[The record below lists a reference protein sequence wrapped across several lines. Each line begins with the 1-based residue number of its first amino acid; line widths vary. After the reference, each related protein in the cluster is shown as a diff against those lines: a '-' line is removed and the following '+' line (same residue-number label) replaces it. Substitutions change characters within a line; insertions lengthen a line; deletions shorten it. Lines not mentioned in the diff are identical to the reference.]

1 MHFQRALSLSLS
13 HTLYRIIDIWKHS
26 AYFSGSWSRSWSRR
40 LVWPKPDSVE
50 PPAACP
56 IRRLVAWPDLCPDLL
71 QSPLSPCLSLWLC
84 TQIVRISY
92 KVIVAVEW
100 QSPLYKRGLINGQ
113 IFRVFSL
120 RLSGTGRVCSCC
132 LVVSHCFD
140 LKIRWISNRI
150 LTVATRLHLNFH
162 GIVGPQPRADQVNW
176 VIRPD
181 SWLVEV
187 ALDTVWQCQ
196 RGAWV
201 QRKKFMRWGG
211 GGKEQQFHGAWQWQS
226 GKLLWCPIKL
236 VALCGF
242 RPTHATR
249 SMLHTLHTPHYT
261 ARCLCHSNF
270 MPHANFLVVAALLQ
284 VAVAAFFSQRS
295 AVRIK
300 DSITRCDATWCVR
313 LFNRRVGQT
322 CKQEERRG
330 VWMRLQQ
337 PIKMMDDTLI
347 VNSGSSGSAQC
358 TLQQTAEEIAKTD
371 RQMDGMR
378 RQEDGKT
385 DTSGARKKSKIN

>member
-1 MHFQRALSLSLS
+1 MHFQRALSPSLSLAQS
-13 HTLYRIIDIWKHS
+13 TELLIYENTAHTS
-26 AYFSGSWSRSWSRR
+26 AAVGVGVADWSGRSQT
-40 LVWPKPDSVE
+40 VWNHQLRAPLGGSLLGQIC
-50 PPAACP
+50 AQISCSCP
-56 IRRLVAWPDLCPDLL
+56 SL
-71 QSPLSPCLSLWLC
+71 CLSLWLC

-150 LTVATRLHLNFH
+150 LTVATRLHLKFR

-176 VIRPD
+176 VICPD

-187 ALDTVWQCQ
+187 ALDTVWQCK

-201 QRKKFMRWGG
+201 QRKKFMRWRG

-226 GKLLWCPIKL
+226 GKLLCCPIKL

-249 SMLHTLHTPHYT
+249 SMLHTLHTPDILLHVVCAT
-261 ARCLCHSNF
+261 RISCHMQIS
-270 MPHANFLVVAALLQ
+270 LLLQ

-313 LFNRRVGQT
+313 LFNWRVGQT

-347 VNSGSSGSAQC
+347 VNSGNSGSAQC